1 MRNRGGFNRTLTE
14 IWLGIFLADA
24 CLYLIGIWFIPGEYK
39 FSCTVGFVFGLL
51 IALMSSY
58 HISWTLNR
66 FIDRPEKKAKAA
78 IVTQALIRYF
88 ATAGLLY
95 LILISGFANPL
106 AAFAGIMGLKIGAY
120 LQPSIHRFTIRKY
133 PDPEPPPGIPDEEE
147 EVVK

>member
-1 MRNRGGFNRTLTE
+1 MLRTLTCQQVSKTFRS
-14 IWLGIFLADA
+14 LQMLKAA
-24 CLYLIGIWFIPGEYK
+24 PSARK
-39 FSCTVGFVFGLL
+39 TS
-51 IALMSSY
+51 
-58 HISWTLNR
+58 
-66 FIDRPEKKAKAA
+66 PEKKAKAA

-106 AAFAGIMGLKIGAY
+106 AAFSGIMGLKIGAY